1 MTFFS
6 CEPHPL
12 FSTHRRAALAGR
24 TLHPLIMSEETL
36 FDTAAFS
43 AEVATKSARKRTAGK
58 SALSV
63 AEASA
68 APAPKAKRGPRTIAE
83 ALRVNELG
91 GDASRSTRAP
101 AAEVDAP
108 GANEVSAP
116 KAKRVKKVAEPDAAP
131 ALKPLP
137 DPAPAPVFESAPIDS
152 SVAERPR
159 RPAKRTAKTDAPPV
173 DVGAGDTIEAA
184 PSRVPGI
191 HASLAAAA
199 QSARQTI
206 PPPVSAV
213 EPVVAPPSA
222 PPGNPAVSGRTE
234 EGAQTSLVEGQPPRE
249 RFSRRQ
255 RWKERRAREREQR
268 GPKPGQPGQGGQPA
282 EGGGGHQSQ
291 PHPQQRHQQ
300 DRHQQDRHQHGSQQ
314 DRDRGDRSNQ
324 DRDRGDRSNQDRD
337 RSDRGNNQERD
348 REPEK
353 LQGPPEAAEGI
364 LELSPKG
371 HGFLRVREKLYAQ
384 LPQDVFVHADL
395 IRKFALREGMCLKG
409 ESRRNS
415 RGLQMTEVETINGR
429 RPEDIKDLPLFEE
442 LKATNPCKRYQL
454 ETRQDRMTTRVIDM
468 MTPVGR
474 GQRGLIV
481 APPRAGKTT
490 LLQHIAESM
499 IASYPNVHLMI
510 LLVDERPEEVTE
522 FRRVLPQ
529 AEIFASSNDS
539 DVKSHTR
546 IAQFAI
552 ERAKRLVEMGDHV
565 FILLDSITRLARAF
579 NNANK
584 NGATMSGGMGVG
596 SMEIPRR
603 LFAAARNTKT
613 AGSLTILATAL
624 IETGSKMDDMIFAEF
639 KGTGNM
645 ELVLDRKIAEQFI
658 YPAVNI
664 FKSGTRREE
673 LLLPAFQ
680 IEKIHMLRRGLAG
693 HKPIEAI
700 QRVLSLLERYPSNA
714 QMLLELP
721 SK

>member
-1 MTFFS
+1 
-6 CEPHPL
+6 
-12 FSTHRRAALAGR
+12 
-24 TLHPLIMSEETL
+24 MSEETL
-36 FDTAAFS
+36 FDIAAFS
-43 AEVATKSARKRTAGK
+43 ADAATKSARKRAAGK
-58 SALSV
+58 PGISMAD
-63 AEASA
+63 APPA
-68 APAPKAKRGPRTIAE
+68 AARTPKLKRGPRTIAE

-91 GDASRSTRAP
+91 ADTAKTKRPEASEFEAPPAP
-101 AAEVDAP
+101 AESEVAT
-108 GANEVSAP
+108 P
-116 KAKRVKKVAEPDAAP
+116 KAKRAKKASPSEPASAPTPVIERSPVPSFETVAVDTSSAVPRARRGAKKAANAEAPPVESSAGAP
-131 ALKPLP
+131 A
-137 DPAPAPVFESAPIDS
+137 ESAP
-152 SVAERPR
+152 R
-159 RPAKRTAKTDAPPV
+159 RATD
-173 DVGAGDTIEAA
+173 D
-184 PSRVPGI
+184 I
-191 HASLAAAA
+191 HANLAAAA
-199 QSARQTI
+199 QSARQTA
-206 PPPVSAV
+206 PMPATAV
-213 EPVVAPPSA
+213 EPVIAAPAPSPVNPVASGPEGQPVAPP
-222 PPGNPAVSGRTE
+222 
-234 EGAQTSLVEGQPPRE
+234 VEGQPPRE

-255 RWKERRAREREQR
+255 RWKERRTREREQR
-268 GPKPGQPGQGGQPA
+268 GAKPGQGGQQA
-282 EGGGGHQSQ
+282 EGGGQQGQ
-291 PHPQQRHQQ
+291 PQQQQHQQRHQQ
-300 DRHQQDRHQHGSQQ
+300 ERHQHGTHQ
-314 DRDRGDRSNQ
+314 DRDRGDRNDRSNQ
-324 DRDRGDRSNQDRD
+324 DRDRGDRGNNQERDRGNNQDRD
-337 RSDRGNNQERD
+337 RNDRGGNQERD

-429 RPEDIKDLPLFEE
+429 KPEEIKDLPLFEE

-454 ETRQDRMTTRVIDM
+454 ENKQDRMTTRVVDM

-499 IASYPNVHLMI
+499 IANYPNVHLMI

-658 YPAVNI
+658 FPAVNI

-700 QRVLSLLERYPSNA
+700 QRVLSLLERYPNNA

>member
-1 MTFFS
+1 
-6 CEPHPL
+6 
-12 FSTHRRAALAGR
+12 
-24 TLHPLIMSEETL
+24 MSEETL
-36 FDTAAFS
+36 FDTAALS
-43 AEVATKSARKRTAGK
+43 AQAAAKAVRKRATAK
-58 SALSV
+58 TATATNV
-63 AEASA
+63 VVEAPPA
-68 APAPKAKRGPRTIAE
+68 AIKRKKGPRTIAE
-83 ALRVNELG
+83 ALRANELG
-91 GDASRSTRAP
+91 AGAAKAP
-101 AAEVDAP
+101 AEPAPAVAVTAAEPAAKTKRVAKAAKP
-108 GANEVSAP
+108 AEESAP
-116 KAKRVKKVAEPDAAP
+116 PP
-131 ALKPLP
+131 
-137 DPAPAPVFESAPIDS
+137 PAPAPMLQLDLPTAPAQ
-152 SVAERPR
+152 V
-159 RPAKRTAKTDAPPV
+159 K
-173 DVGAGDTIEAA
+173 GAGRRTSKIKPVEKPAA
-184 PSRVPGI
+184 AEQAPDRASNI

-199 QSARQTI
+199 AQSARQAPAAPEPAAPI
-206 PPPVSAV
+206 PASAAV
-213 EPVVAPPSA
+213 QQPAAYAQPASSA
-222 PPGNPAVSGRTE
+222 PPPQSQPQHQPQPPYQGG
-234 EGAQTSLVEGQPPRE
+234 EGQGQGGPGQAPRE

-255 RWKERRAREREQR
+255 RWKERRARERDQR
-268 GPKPGQPGQGGQPA
+268 PGRPAGEGQGQQGGGAYADGQPSQPQPQQHGQRHHHQGGQP
-282 EGGGGHQSQ
+282 
-291 PHPQQRHQQ
+291 Q
-300 DRHQQDRHQHGSQQ
+300 DRGER
-314 DRDRGDRSNQ
+314 DRDRGERGERGDRGNRGERDRDH
-324 DRDRGDRSNQDRD
+324 DRDR
-337 RSDRGNNQERD
+337 EA
-348 REPEK
+348 EK
-353 LQGPPEAAEGI
+353 LQGPPEAADGI

-371 HGFLRVREKLYAQ
+371 HGFLRLREKLYAQ

-395 IRKFALREGMCLKG
+395 IRKHALREGMLLVG
-409 ESRRNS
+409 QARRNS
-415 RGLQMTEVETINGR
+415 RGLQMTEVAKINGR
-429 RPEDIKDLPLFEE
+429 TPGEIKDLPLFEE
-442 LKATNPCKRYQL
+442 LKATNPNKRYQL
-454 ETRQDRMTTRVIDM
+454 ENKQDRMTTRVIDM

-490 LLQHIAESM
+490 LLQHIAEAM
-499 IASYPNVHLMI
+499 VANYPNVHLMI

-565 FILLDSITRLARAF
+565 FMLMDSITRLARAF
-579 NNANK
+579 NNANSK
-584 NGATMSGGMGVG
+584 GATGSGGMGVG

-624 IETGSKMDDMIFAEF
+624 IETGSRMDDVIFAEF

-700 QRVLSLLERYPSNA
+700 QRVLSLLERYPNNA

>member
-1 MTFFS
+1 
-6 CEPHPL
+6 
-12 FSTHRRAALAGR
+12 
-24 TLHPLIMSEETL
+24 MSEETL
-36 FDTAAFS
+36 FDTAALS
-43 AEVATKSARKRTAGK
+43 AQAAAKAVRKRATAK
-58 SALSV
+58 TATATNVV
-63 AEASA
+63 AEIPSA
-68 APAPKAKRGPRTIAE
+68 AIKRSKKGPRTIAE
-83 ALRVNELG
+83 ALRANEAG
-91 GDASRSTRAP
+91 AEAAKARSESVAEAAEAP
-101 AAEVDAP
+101 AA
-108 GANEVSAP
+108 
-116 KAKRVKKVAEPDAAP
+116 KARRVVKAAKPASEPV
-131 ALKPLP
+131 
-137 DPAPAPVFESAPIDS
+137 PAPAP
-152 SVAERPR
+152 
-159 RPAKRTAKTDAPPV
+159 PPV
-173 DVGAGDTIEAA
+173 QAPMLPLDLPAASSFPEGRGSGRRTPKARSKEKPVGSEAA
-184 PSRVPGI
+184 QQAPGRASDI

-199 QSARQTI
+199 QSARQTSAAPEPVAATPSPAQPPAAAPQQRFEQAA
-206 PPPVSAV
+206 PPPVSSG
-213 EPVVAPPSA
+213 APQQQPQYQ
-222 PPGNPAVSGRTE
+222 PPYSG
-234 EGAQTSLVEGQPPRE
+234 GEGQGQGSGQAPRE

-255 RWKERRAREREQR
+255 RWKERRARERDQR
-268 GPKPGQPGQGGQPA
+268 PGRPAGESQGQQGGGTYSEGQGGHAPQPQQQHGQRHHHQQGGQP
-282 EGGGGHQSQ
+282 
-291 PHPQQRHQQ
+291 Q
-300 DRHQQDRHQHGSQQ
+300 DRGER
-314 DRDRGDRSNQ
+314 DRDRGERGDR
-324 DRDRGDRSNQDRD
+324 DRDRGERGDRD
-337 RSDRGNNQERD
+337 RDRDRD
-348 REPEK
+348 REAEK

-371 HGFLRVREKLYAQ
+371 HGFLRLREKLYAQ
-384 LPQDVFVHADL
+384 LPQDVFVHGDL
-395 IRKFALREGMCLKG
+395 IRKHALREGMCLAG
-409 ESRRNS
+409 QARRNS
-415 RGLQMTEVETINGR
+415 RGLQMTEVTTINGR
-429 RPEDIKDLPLFEE
+429 TPDQVKDLPLFEE

-454 ETRQDRMTTRVIDM
+454 ENKQDRMTTRVIDM

-490 LLQHIAESM
+490 LLQHIAEAM
-499 IASYPNVHLMI
+499 VANYPNVHLMI

-565 FILLDSITRLARAF
+565 FILLDSITRMARAF
-579 NNANK
+579 NNANSK
-584 NGATMSGGMGVG
+584 GATGSGGMGVG
-596 SMEIPRR
+596 NMEIPRR

-624 IETGSKMDDMIFAEF
+624 IETGSRMDDVIFAEF

-700 QRVLSLLERYPSNA
+700 QRVLSLLERYPNNA

>member
-1 MTFFS
+1 
-6 CEPHPL
+6 
-12 FSTHRRAALAGR
+12 
-24 TLHPLIMSEETL
+24 MSEETL
-36 FDTAAFS
+36 FDTAAFT

-58 SALSV
+58 P
-63 AEASA
+63 A
-68 APAPKAKRGPRTIAE
+68 APAAAATMEEPKAPAKLKRGPRTIAE
-83 ALRVNELG
+83 ALRANEAG
-91 GDASRSTRAP
+91 AAKAKRGKKAGMAEAEAAP
-101 AAEVDAP
+101 AAPTPPAP
-108 GANEVSAP
+108 ET
-116 KAKRVKKVAEPDAAP
+116 
-131 ALKPLP
+131 
-137 DPAPAPVFESAPIDS
+137 PAPAPVRVVESTPAPTKG
-152 SVAERPR
+152 R
-159 RPAKRTAKTDAPPV
+159 RPARKVSAGEAPAAVEAPTRAPV
-173 DVGAGDTIEAA
+173 PPAAPEAA
-184 PSRVPGI
+184 PVRPVEGI

-199 QSARQTI
+199 QSARQT
-206 PPPVSAV
+206 PPPAPV
-213 EPVVAPPSA
+213 EPVVADLPVVAAVPGRPERQGQTAPAAQQTDAVNGGAATAPS
-222 PPGNPAVSGRTE
+222 PH
-234 EGAQTSLVEGQPPRE
+234 QEGQQPRE

-268 GPKPGQPGQGGQPA
+268 SQKGGQPGQGGGAQG
-282 EGGGGHQSQ
+282 EGGQ
-291 PHPQQRHQQ
+291 PGQHQQRHPES
-300 DRHQQDRHQHGSQQ
+300 R
-314 DRDRGDRSNQ
+314 
-324 DRDRGDRSNQDRD
+324 
-337 RSDRGNNQERD
+337 NNNGGQERD

-371 HGFLRVREKLYAQ
+371 HGFLRVREKLFSQ
-384 LPQDVFVHADL
+384 LPQDVFVHGDM
-395 IRKFALREGMCLKG
+395 IRKFALREGMCVKG
-409 ESRRNS
+409 EARRNS
-415 RGLQMTEVETINGR
+415 RGLQMTEVATINGR
-429 RPEDIKDLPLFEE
+429 LPEEIKDLPLFEE
-442 LKATNPCKRYQL
+442 LKATNPAKRYQL

-490 LLQHIAESM
+490 LLQHIAEAM
-499 IASYPNVHLMI
+499 TASYPNVHLMI

-522 FRRVLPQ
+522 FRRVLPN

-565 FILLDSITRLARAF
+565 FMLMDSITRLARAF

-584 NGATMSGGMGVG
+584 GGATMSGGMGVG

-624 IETGSKMDDMIFAEF
+624 IETGSKMDDLIFAEF

-693 HKPIEAI
+693 HKPIEAV
-700 QRVLSLLERYPSNA
+700 QRVLSLLERYPNNA